1 VPPALGNRA
10 QRQLAIRGELIEI
23 GTVLEEIGIQ
33 RTVGQ
38 RQIGLNIIIEL
49 DQLDLV
55 ALFLQLRHYAFLQQV
70 IVGAG
75 CGTDQQV
82 LLGWILGQSRHTGS
96 RQQCDCGGGQNG
108 TAAGGKGKMGGHG
121 SLLEFDARE
130 QHGSHLFTGLQQC
143 EQV

>member
-1 VPPALGNRA
+1 M
-10 QRQLAIRGELIEI
+10 
-23 GTVLEEIGIQ
+23 LEELGIQ
-33 RTVGQ
+33 RAIGQ

-96 RQQCDCGGGQNG
+96 RQQCDCGSSQNG

-143 EQV
+143 E